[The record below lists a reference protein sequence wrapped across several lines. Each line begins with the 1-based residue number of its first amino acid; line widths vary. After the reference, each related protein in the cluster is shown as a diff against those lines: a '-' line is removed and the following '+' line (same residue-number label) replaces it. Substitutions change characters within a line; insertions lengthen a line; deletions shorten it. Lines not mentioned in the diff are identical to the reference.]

1 MGNIDNH
8 EMVTE
13 AVIET
18 TEVIDL
24 MVDDQEEIDHI
35 MIDCQSE
42 AEFMNQL
49 MTGDNKNLE
58 EFINK
63 EGTAMITKFNTT
75 EEDALIEEIDK
86 EIDKRK
92 EVIEE
97 IEEIEDVE
105 EDALIEEEEE
115 KEEEEEE
122 KMVVVKERKNQPPK
136 KILIKN

>member
-42 AEFMNQL
+42 AELMNQL

-63 EGTAMITKFNTT
+63 EGTAMITKFNIT

-97 IEEIEDVE
+97 
-105 EDALIEEEEE
+105 IEEEEE

-136 KILIKN
+136 KVSIKN

>member
-1 MGNIDNH
+1 MGNH
-8 EMVTE
+8 EVVTE

-63 EGTAMITKFNTT
+63 EGTAMITKFNIT

-86 EIDKRK
+86 EIGNRGDRGDRGPGGRRPDRGGRR
-92 EVIEE
+92 EGRGGRR
-97 IEEIEDVE
+97 ED
-105 EDALIEEEEE
+105 
-115 KEEEEEE
+115 
-122 KMVVVKERKNQPPK
+122 
-136 KILIKN
+136 

>member
-42 AEFMNQL
+42 AELMNQL

-63 EGTAMITKFNTT
+63 EGTAMITKFNIK

-92 EVIEE
+92 EV

-136 KILIKN
+136 KISIKN